1 MNTTNNVSTPLDD
14 RQEYVKE
21 LAAEYKIPE
30 PWGIGPVRNASR
42 RCTDKCCYVLFL
54 MVLVAMIGVAIWAI
68 LASDPRGVTK
78 VYDSSG
84 NVCGKDAAVNYPIL
98 YLQTF
103 ERPFKSVCVSECPS
117 FDYNQIKYN
126 SNGVS
131 TYPDGGEIPELDFYQ
146 FIANYAGNSYT
157 TAPDL
162 TESESFG
169 YNPSWANGYFTQD
182 QWKAYTSNYKIN
194 CLPNK
199 QFSNCKVDNLKFYAY
214 DSYDVMQKV
223 CTPLGTKSG
232 LMFTKVQAAFSNGD
246 FSDVNYA
253 VSIYGY
259 VALIA
264 FGLSL
269 FFLIIMCICP
279 SIISYLLF
287 IVFAFSLMALGVL
300 IFVSYGKVGQ
310 LNDPSNA
317 LRVKYI
323 QFIITYR
330 IPLLILASL
339 SILLSLFVFFLMCKY
354 RKQIQHAIPLLQYA
368 SKSSLK
374 NVMLIFLSAFVLLLQ
389 VGVFAIELYVI
400 LKIYGS
406 GEENTD
412 FARGQP
418 YATYDIGPLQIAALV
433 LHIFGTY
440 WLIVSLNNFNDFVC
454 AAVTVNHFFH
464 NHLWREI
471 QSFNTFCHCLG
482 HHVGTVNWSVFY
494 LPAFAIKLVF
504 GPIDWI
510 TAADKPNCFQ
520 RCIRKLFC
528 CCFAVYNK
536 LVRPFVANIYPLTYI
551 GCENFGTTTKR
562 HFYLT
567 EKYHDEADT
576 IIVVGELFS
585 MMAKLLIMIAS
596 VGIGYAIYKSG
607 LVFQQNISNVGMM
620 FFIMAFIGYI
630 VGSLCINLFSTTY
643 QTCVMCWLI
652 EFDLYDSNNGN
663 YVEKMPMALKDTF
676 KELETLRNKNYKPLK

>member
-232 LMFTKVQAAFSNGD
+232 LMFTKVQALARPIAAAGHVGLEINRLPGGAAMNATEPADAREFRGGKIPVIRIAHAGIFHRQRIS
-246 FSDVNYA
+246 SRISRA
-253 VSIYGY
+253 V
-259 VALIA
+259 
-264 FGLSL
+264 
-269 FFLIIMCICP
+269 
-279 SIISYLLF
+279 
-287 IVFAFSLMALGVL
+287 GV
-300 IFVSYGKVGQ
+300 
-310 LNDPSNA
+310 
-317 LRVKYI
+317 
-323 QFIITYR
+323 
-330 IPLLILASL
+330 
-339 SILLSLFVFFLMCKY
+339 ILLRSAAPRCVAVVQPTQ
-354 RKQIQHAIPLLQYA
+354 RGERGVRRHRSIWRNENIGHA
-368 SKSSLK
+368 
-374 NVMLIFLSAFVLLLQ
+374 VGRDECQ
-389 VGVFAIELYVI
+389 VG
-400 LKIYGS
+400 
-406 GEENTD
+406 
-412 FARGQP
+412 
-418 YATYDIGPLQIAALV
+418 
-433 LHIFGTY
+433 
-440 WLIVSLNNFNDFVC
+440 
-454 AAVTVNHFFH
+454 
-464 NHLWREI
+464 
-471 QSFNTFCHCLG
+471 
-482 HHVGTVNWSVFY
+482 
-494 LPAFAIKLVF
+494 KLVM
-504 GPIDWI
+504 DEWI
-510 TAADKPNCFQ
+510 
-520 RCIRKLFC
+520 IRLPRRG
-528 CCFAVYNK
+528 
-536 LVRPFVANIYPLTYI
+536 LDHLGDRRESRL
-551 GCENFGTTTKR
+551 
-562 HFYLT
+562 HF
-567 EKYHDEADT
+567 KFR
-576 IIVVGELFS
+576 V
-585 MMAKLLIMIAS
+585 
-596 VGIGYAIYKSG
+596 
-607 LVFQQNISNVGMM
+607 
-620 FFIMAFIGYI
+620 
-630 VGSLCINLFSTTY
+630 
-643 QTCVMCWLI
+643 
-652 EFDLYDSNNGN
+652 
-663 YVEKMPMALKDTF
+663 
-676 KELETLRNKNYKPLK
+676 